1 MDSEK
6 KSYEISFLVRN
17 ENDVQAVLSHLS
29 RIGAEILNEGNA
41 SEIKLAYPI
50 KKTHSACFG
59 WICFDVVPE
68 KIAELNS
75 ALMLDEKIIRH
86 LVITPPITKTEKKRS
101 GKSSPARTE
110 AATDSAQTAGSNSG
124 ELSNEELEKK
134 LEEILN

>member
-17 ENDVQAVLSHLS
+17 ESDVQAILSHLS
-29 RIGAEILNEGNA
+29 RIGAEILNEGNV
-41 SEIKLAYPI
+41 SEVRLAYPI
-50 KKTHSACFG
+50 NKLHSANFG

-75 ALMLDEKIIRH
+75 ALRLDEKIMRH
-86 LVITPPITKTEKKRS
+86 LVITPPITKTEKKRPA
-101 GKSSPARTE
+101 KPSPAKTE
-110 AATDSAQTAGSNSG
+110 TASDSVQTSSSNSG
-124 ELSNEELEKK
+124 EISNEELEKK

>member
-17 ENDVQAVLSHLS
+17 ENDVEAVLNRLS
-29 RIGAEILNEGNA
+29 RIGAEILNEGNV

-50 KKTHSACFG
+50 KKASSAYFG
-59 WICFDVVPE
+59 WIYFDVVPE

-75 ALMLDEKIIRH
+75 ALKLDEKIMRH
-86 LVITPPITKTEKKRS
+86 LVITPPITKTEKKRPA
-101 GKSSPARTE
+101 KPSPAKSETI
-110 AATDSAQTAGSNSG
+110 AATASGSTSS

-134 LEEILN
+134 LEEILK